1 MTPAPGEVRRH
12 GRREDKNATGHV
24 IGLHGYRKG
33 LPLPSSRSLLFSS
46 FVDNHTPTVPQSHP
60 CRSVVR
66 KDEHT
71 SSLCVCVSLIP
82 FFPLFF
88 YHKFLGN
95 FPISKE
101 IFGRI
106 SEDWMCSCFTPNAF
120 NMRIRPVVSNKNILP
135 ELVPGGFIKIAVDKQ
150 S

>member
-1 MTPAPGEVRRH
+1 MTPGPGEVRRRH
-12 GRREDKNATGHV
+12 GRREDRNATGHV
-24 IGLHGYRKG
+24 LGLHDSRQG
-33 LPLPSSRSLLFSS
+33 LDCPAPGLSFSQVLLTS
-46 FVDNHTPTVPQSHP
+46 TVPQPYP
-60 CRSVVR
+60 CRSVER
-66 KDEHT
+66 KQST
-71 SSLCVCVSLIP
+71 SSLCVFFSNSL
-82 FFPLFF
+82 FSSF

-120 NMRIRPVVSNKNILP
+120 NTRIRPVVSNKNILP